1 MKYIIPFSF
10 LLLFGLFSCDRGQQ
24 ILKDDIEEIE
34 NYLSENNIVA
44 QRTDSDL
51 FYVVDEE
58 GNGEFPELSD
68 LVTVDYEGYFTNGII
83 FDSSIIRGEAATF
96 GLSQVI
102 RGWQEG
108 IPLFSKGGKG
118 RLFIPSHLAYG
129 ERGTSGI
136 DPNTV
141 IIFDVHLIDF

>member
-10 LLLFGLFSCDRGQQ
+10 LLLFGLFSCDRGQR
-24 ILKDDIEEIE
+24 ILEDDIQEIE
-34 NYLSENNIVA
+34 DYLADNNIVA
-44 QRTDSDL
+44 ERTEDDL
-51 FYVVDEE
+51 FFVIDEV
-58 GNGEFPELSD
+58 GNGEFPTLQNI
-68 LVTVDYEGYFTNGII
+68 VTVDYNGYFTNGIV
-83 FDSSIIRGEAATF
+83 FDTTDGANPISF
-96 GLSQVI
+96 GLTRVI
-102 RGWQEG
+102 RGWQLG

-129 ERGTSGI
+129 EDGTRGI